1 METKKTMSGTQEARL
16 DLALNNAEF
25 WYKYIKE
32 SNERINNQIFE
43 EENFQSRMA
52 IESGA
57 KASLVDCAINR
68 MEEIVSLLKEMK
80 AEENEK

>member
-25 WYKYIKE
+25 WYKFIKD
-32 SNERINNQIFE
+32 SNEMINKQIFE

-57 KASLVDCAINR
+57 KAGLVNCAINR
-68 MEEIVSLLKEMK
+68 MEEIVSLLREMK